1 MVSYKRYQLSADWRP
16 GHTVIM
22 ADRVMDRVM
31 VNFVIRAFLLFIKFI
46 IDAFFMEAI
55 VMWLQ
60 SNVFLEEPEELE
72 KSEEPEGGEGRV

>member
-1 MVSYKRYQLSADWRP
+1 
-16 GHTVIM
+16 M

-31 VNFVIRAFLLFIKFI
+31 VNFVIRAFLLFIKFV

-60 SNVFLEEPEELE
+60 SNVFLEEPEEPE
-72 KSEEPEGGEGRV
+72 ESSEEPEGGEGRV

>member
-1 MVSYKRYQLSADWRP
+1 
-16 GHTVIM
+16 M

-60 SNVFLEEPEELE
+60 SNVFLEEPKES
-72 KSEEPEGGEGRV
+72 SEEPEGGKGHV